1 VHHACKTI
9 ADRLET
15 DKQFKVMFA
24 DIEKKIALS

>member
-1 VHHACKTI
+1 MNHLRQI